1 MTVAQTKARRRFWKK
16 IDKRYRGRI
25 KDEATQKRKAIE
37 KLKGEQERMVRKGQK
52 KKKK

>member
-25 KDEATQKRKAIE
+25 KDEATEKRKAMERI
-37 KLKGEQERMVRKGQK
+37 KLEQERIARGFK
-52 KKKK
+52 KKK